1 MVTTK
6 SAKSCAATLV
16 LVLVATLSACYSEQE
31 SAPRDPWS
39 CSTSKDAFGEAFHAC
54 KAEGL
59 RLLDPVFS
67 LTVFCTT
74 QEGSLPDDLS
84 TGNISHRFSGK
95 MNGRDMRLSSN
106 PRSTVEVML
115 DDGPVSEWS
124 ASGKSPWMFS
134 NRAIHLN
141 DPGLETLSSHKGT
154 ILRPLV
160 ENNPQLIALRVVD
173 DDGLRQSGEIRLGGM
188 ETALNYLEGRGCD
201 RNALV

>member
-1 MVTTK
+1 M
-6 SAKSCAATLV
+6 ATLV
-16 LVLVATLSACYSEQE
+16 FVLVATLGSCYSEPE
-31 SAPRDPWS
+31 RAPREPWN
-39 CSTSKDAFGEAFHAC
+39 CSTSKDVFGEAFHAC
-54 KAEGL
+54 KAEGQ

-95 MNGRDMRLSSN
+95 MNGRDMRLSSA
-106 PRSTVEVML
+106 PRSKVEVML

-124 ASGKSPWMFS
+124 ASGKSPWIFS
-134 NRAIHLN
+134 NRATHLK
-141 DPGLETLSSHKGT
+141 TLSSHKGT

-173 DDGLRQSGEIRLGGM
+173 DDGFRQSGQIRLGGM
-188 ETALNYLEGRGCD
+188 ETALSYLESRGCD